1 MNRIGGLR
9 LALIGRRRVAWA
21 AAVVLVLAA
30 AGLALATR
38 HSLREFSDDPLGT
51 GEVAI
56 KPQVLARDGTPL
68 SYTLE
73 NYWNTT
79 DVVPLSSVP
88 MLLQRAF
95 VAAEDGHFYE
105 HHGVDWPARFAAA
118 WQNLRALSA
127 VRGAGSI
134 SEQVVRM
141 IHPRPRTVWSHWVEG
156 FEAARLERRVS
167 KAQILAFYLN
177 QVPYADRRRGVVQ
190 AARLYFDRGL
200 DTLSPAEQLSLAVL
214 VRSPRGMDLRRNEPR
229 AQHAIDQLAERLM
242 QRGYLTAAQRDQVYG
257 NPLRLRSPSEG
268 LDAGYFVRHVL
279 EESMNGGQPPP
290 AQIRTTLDPHFQLL
304 TQRILDSSLAAIAK
318 RRVRDGAVLVIDNER
333 NEIQAWVV
341 GRAHS
346 NTGAAE
352 PPGSAGAPSNGYD
365 TLLTPRQPGSTMKPL
380 LYALA
385 LERGWTAATLIDD
398 SELSES
404 VGGGQH
410 TFHNYS
416 HVHYGALRLREA
428 LGNSLNIPAV
438 KTLKFVGTDR
448 FLDRLHVLG
457 VTSLTQH
464 PDFYGDGLALGNG
477 EVSLYEMAQAY
488 TALARRGDYQP
499 IVYLADEAGNRPA
512 DGPTSVR
519 AFSPEVATLIGNI
532 VADPDARM
540 REFGAG
546 LQFPVETAI
555 KTGTST
561 DYRDAWAIAFD
572 YRHTVAIWMGNL
584 DGAAMD
590 GVTGAVGPAMVARS
604 VFSALNRN
612 QETRALPLSRRL
624 LSAKICRRDGRLADD
639 ACESTDEWFL
649 PGTVPAQSERE
660 QVPAAAAVY
669 RLLQPTAGL
678 HVARD
683 PRIPKEFEALPM
695 QVAPVPGLRRVAWYV
710 DGLEVSSTAADS
722 YAWPLAPGAHEVY
735 SRIWD
740 GPNHDAHATD
750 VVRFY
755 VH

>member
-1 MNRIGGLR
+1 M
-9 LALIGRRRVAWA
+9 RRFGWRAAVA
-21 AAVVLVLAA
+21 AAVAVSVLAA
-30 AGLALATR
+30 GGLALVTHR
-38 HSLREFSDDPLGT
+38 SMREFADNPLAPA
-51 GEVAI
+51 ELAI
-56 KPQVLARDGTPL
+56 KSQVLAKDGTPL

-73 NYWNTT
+73 NSWNTT
-79 DVVPLSSVP
+79 DVVPLSAIP
-88 MLLQRAF
+88 ALLQRAF
-95 VAAEDGHFYE
+95 LVAEDQRFYE
-105 HHGVDWPARFAAA
+105 HHGVDWAARFAAL
-118 WQNLRALSA
+118 WQNIRAFAA

-134 SEQVVRM
+134 TEQVVRM

-156 FEAARLERRVS
+156 FEAARLERQAS

-177 QVPYADRRRGVVQ
+177 QVPYADRRRGVAQ

-214 VRSPRGMDLRRNEPR
+214 VRSPSGMDLRRNRQR
-229 AQHAIDQLAERLM
+229 ARRSIDQLADRLL
-242 QRGYLTAAQRDQVYG
+242 QHGFLTASQRAQVRGD
-257 NPLRLRSPSEG
+257 RLLLHAPAVA
-268 LDAGYFVRHVL
+268 LDASYFVSHVL
-279 EESMNGGQPPP
+279 EVSARSGQQPPRR
-290 AQIRTTLDPHFQLL
+290 ILTTLDPHVQLL
-304 TQRILDSSLAAIAK
+304 TQQILDSALSAIAK
-318 RRVRDGAVLVIDNER
+318 RRVRDGAVLVIDTQR

-341 GRAHS
+341 GRTRSAS
-346 NTGAAE
+346 DS
-352 PPGSAGAPSNGYD
+352 PGDTSNGYD
-365 TLLTPRQPGSTMKPL
+365 TILTPRQPGSTMKPL

-385 LERGWTAATLIDD
+385 LEQGWTAATLIDD

-416 HVHYGALRLREA
+416 HVHYGPLRLREA

-438 KTLKFVGTDR
+438 KTLKFVGQDR
-448 FLDRLHVLG
+448 FLDRLHALG
-457 VTSLTQH
+457 VASLSQH

-488 TALARRGDYQP
+488 TALARQGEYLP
-499 IVYLADEAGNRPA
+499 IAYLSDEAGNRTDSSGRTA
-512 DGPTSVR
+512 SSSR
-519 AFSPEVATLIGNI
+519 SSARLFSPEVATLIGNI
-532 VADPDARM
+532 LADPDARM
-540 REFGAG
+540 REFGRG

-572 YRHTVAIWMGNL
+572 YRHTVAVWMGNL

-590 GVTGAVGPAMVARS
+590 GVTGAVGPAMVLRS
-604 VFSALNRN
+604 VFSELNRN
-612 QETRALPLSRRL
+612 QDTRDLPLSRRL
-624 LSAKICRRDGRLADD
+624 MSAKICRRDGRLADD

-649 PGTVPAQSERE
+649 PGTLPAQTEPK
-660 QVPAAAAVY
+660 PAAAVEY

-683 PRIPKEFEALPM
+683 PRIPAEFEALPM
-695 QVAPVPGLRRVAWYV
+695 QVAQVPGMRRVDWYV
-710 DGLEVSSTAADS
+710 DGREVSTTTVNT
-722 YAWPLAPGAHEVY
+722 YAWPLAAGTHEVY
-735 SRIWD
+735 SRVWD
-740 GPNHDAHATD
+740 EKSADAHMTD